1 MAETVG
7 IDRPPVAKPVSR
19 PRSRRPATVSASA
32 LTLHLDCSWTYIGKL
47 EAEGVIQQ
55 QGNGFPLDRAV
66 LLTCD
71 TCGASIGDHRAR
83 RPTLIRSRKRRE
95 LVRRGEVD
103 ALIEDIAGTVF
114 SVEPACAVRA
124 GAIESSRALCEG
136 HLGTAEREFAKI
148 ESVENLSSPLRRGCR
163 RTPILTIFPRGED
176 HAPPGRG

>member
-1 MAETVG
+1 M
-7 IDRPPVAKPVSR
+7 P
-19 PRSRRPATVSASA
+19 
-32 LTLHLDCSWTYIGKL
+32 
-47 EAEGVIQQ
+47 
-55 QGNGFPLDRAV
+55 
-66 LLTCD
+66 TCD
-71 TCGASIGDHRAR
+71 ACGASIGDHRAEADADHIKVNTEVLQLR
-83 RPTLIRSRKRRE
+83 LMEKRRE

-163 RTPILTIFPRGED
+163 
-176 HAPPGRG
+176 